1 MRIFARFVYRRPM
14 RRLSLSL
21 PVLSILLAP
30 GCKGDDPG
38 NDEVGETTSDTST
51 TQAESGESA
60 DTTDTGTA
68 MVEEPA
74 PVVDWQTLDCD
85 SLVPEYCMYPFP
97 NNVFTAADAGTSTG
111 RRLALTESS
120 LPVHKG
126 GQVTEAGPFNV
137 ADGFSPGQALLTYLP
152 NASTQGLPTWQDLDA
167 SLAADSPTIL
177 IDAETGERIP
187 HFSEID
193 ISTAQADGSL
203 LIRPVV
209 RLKDGH
215 RYIAAVRNVQN
226 ESGELIPAS
235 PDFTTLRDLL
245 PTEDS
250 QLDARRPLYA
260 DIFARLEQAG
270 VERASLQIAWDYTTA
285 SEGNN
290 TGALLHMRD
299 EALAMY
305 GEGLGPTYQIT
316 SVDPNWESQDIA
328 FKITGLIEVP
338 LYLDQPGAGARLVY
352 GDDGLPEPQGTA
364 QFEFIVLIPNS
375 AIDAPA
381 QLLQYGHGLLG
392 GATELQTGHMRTFI
406 NEHNYILFGLDWIG
420 MASSDVIYIANMLN
434 TGAMHD
440 FEGVT
445 DRLQQGL
452 LNFVLG
458 ARMMKTSFAND
469 PSFGQYIDPS
479 AVHYLGIS
487 QGGIFGGA
495 YMAISPDI
503 ERGCVGVPGQ
513 PYNILLNRSVDFDS
527 YFALLTSGYDDSR
540 DVQILL
546 GLIQL
551 LWDKAE
557 PNGYSHKVQN
567 DLFPDTPEHQLLIRA
582 AVGDHQVT
590 TLGAHIMARAVGV
603 PHLDTGVRE
612 VWGLDPVMV
621 SNEGSTYVE
630 YDFGLPEMPLENI
643 PFEECDDPHGKLRQ
657 LPEARAQLDTFF
669 RTGVVENTCTNGI
682 CSFPEL
688 SGCP

>member
-1 MRIFARFVYRRPM
+1 MHRTSLVSL
-14 RRLSLSL
+14 RLLV
-21 PVLSILLAP
+21 PLLALP
-30 GCKGDDPG
+30 LSFACKGDDAG
-38 NDEVGETTSDTST
+38 NDEVGETT
-51 TQAESGESA
+51 ESGESGESTLGESGETSM
-60 DTTDTGTA
+60 DTSDTG
-68 MVEEPA
+68 VEEPA
-74 PVVDWQTLDCD
+74 PNVDWPTLDCD

-97 NNVFTAADAGTSTG
+97 NNVFTSADAGSSTG
-111 RRLALTESS
+111 RRLALVSAS
-120 LPVHKG
+120 LPIHSSGTMLETDVYN
-126 GQVTEAGPFNV
+126 E
-137 ADGFSPGQALLTYLP
+137 ADGFSAGQAMLTYLP
-152 NASTQGLPTWQDLDA
+152 HAATTGLPGWDDIEA
-167 SLAADSPTIL
+167 SLAADCPTVL
-177 IDAETGERIP
+177 INAETGERVP
-187 HFSEID
+187 HWAEID
-193 ISTAQADGSL
+193 HSTAEPDGSFM
-203 LIRPVV
+203 IRPAV
-209 RLKDGH
+209 RLEDDT
-215 RYIAAVRNVQN
+215 RYIVGIRGVVDEGGAAIEPSEQFR
-226 ESGELIPAS
+226 A
-235 PDFTTLRDLL
+235 LRDLVGSSD
-245 PTEDS
+245 PDIE
-250 QLDARRPLYA
+250 ARRPLYA
-260 DIFARLEQAG
+260 DIFMRLGQAG
-270 VERASLQIAWDYTTA
+270 VAREGLQIAWDFTTA
-285 SEGNN
+285 STENN
-290 TGALLHMRD
+290 TGDLLHMRD
-299 EALAMY
+299 DALSMY
-305 GEGLGPTYQIT
+305 DLEGPTYQIT
-316 SVDPNWESQDIA
+316 SVDDAWETQDIA
-328 FKITGLIEVP
+328 YKIEGLIDVP
-338 LYLDQPGAGARLVY
+338 LYLDMPGTGARLVE
-352 GDDGLPEPQGTA
+352 DDQGVPQMNGMAQYRFVIMIPQSALLEP
-364 QFEFIVLIPNS
+364 
-375 AIDAPA
+375 AP
-381 QLLQYGHGLLG
+381 LLQFGHGLLG
-392 GATELQTGHMRTFI
+392 DSLDVQTEHLRTFA
-406 NEHNYILFGLDWIG
+406 NEFNYVIFALDWIG
-420 MASSDVIYIANMLN
+420 MASDDQLFIANMLN

-630 YDFGLPEMPLENI
+630 YDFGLPEIPLENI